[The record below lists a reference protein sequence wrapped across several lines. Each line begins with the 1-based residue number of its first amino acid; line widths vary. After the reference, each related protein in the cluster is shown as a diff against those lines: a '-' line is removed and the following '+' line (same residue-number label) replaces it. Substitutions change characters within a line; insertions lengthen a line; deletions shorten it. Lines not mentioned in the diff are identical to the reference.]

1 MDTEVWEKEIEQE
14 EQQTYEE
21 DESEDRE
28 DTERTEWED
37 HVAFKVLQD
46 IREDLDNNFRRNNK
60 NRNAEV

>member
-1 MDTEVWEKEIEQE
+1 MDAEVWEKEIEQE

-21 DESEDRE
+21 DELEDRE
-28 DTERTEWED
+28 NSERKEWED
-37 HVAFKVLQD
+37 HVAFKALQD